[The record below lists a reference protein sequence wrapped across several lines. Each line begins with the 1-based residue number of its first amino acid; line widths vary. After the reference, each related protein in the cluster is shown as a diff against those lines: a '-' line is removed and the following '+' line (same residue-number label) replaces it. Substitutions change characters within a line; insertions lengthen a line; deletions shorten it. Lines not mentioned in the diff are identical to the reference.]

1 MNSWTK
7 KIVLLDNLTLYQW
20 SAVEFAETALVF
32 LSITSIYTSE
42 NKSFDMKFVYNLTK
56 PYMFVVYLFNI
67 WFVFCKLLDTS
78 YSKPGDIKLTGSALV
93 KFDLQGVSLV
103 HCGSLC
109 SEDECCKEV
118 LYNATSGRCIG
129 SPFSDFESTLNNLV
143 EASYDGMSKYQK
155 GRFDLINWYQFDQIN
170 FSVMMKNIKI
180 VLWLIF

>member
-1 MNSWTK
+1 M
-7 KIVLLDNLTLYQW
+7 
-20 SAVEFAETALVF
+20 F

-56 PYMFVVYLFNI
+56 PYIFVVYLFNI
-67 WFVFCKLLDTS
+67 WSVFCKLLDTS
-78 YSKPGDIKLTGSALV
+78 YSKPGDIKLTGLALV

-103 HCGSLC
+103 HYGSLC

-129 SPFSDFESTLNNLV
+129 SPFSDFKSTLNNLV

-155 GRFDLINWYQFDQIN
+155 GRFDLNQFP
-170 FSVMMKNIKI
+170 
-180 VLWLIF
+180 L